1 MRILQVVHAFF
12 PEHTGGTETQTL
24 LLARALHA
32 RGHEVGVV
40 YRIAEPELAEYTL
53 LESDYEGL
61 PTFKIVNNYT
71 ARPATPFL
79 FHDENIDR
87 PFLEVLT
94 KFGPDLVHLHHLGG
108 GLSTSLLAAAQRR
121 GLPVVMTLH
130 DFWYLCLRSHLV
142 TVRDE
147 LCEGPEDGLKCLDC
161 YLGEREAEYAL
172 SSVRSR
178 TQELGLR
185 SALRRLPHFVRG
197 WVARQLA
204 SPAETATATQSALVI
219 RDQLMR
225 QLLARA
231 DLILAPSHS
240 LRDRYVE
247 WGIPLERIRYF
258 PNGIAADLS
267 PISRADDSPVRRFGY
282 IGGFHPY
289 KGLGVLIKAFNQL
302 EELDVTL
309 AIHGRASTPRAEAY
323 AAELQAAVR
332 NPRITFAGAFP
343 PSQLAQVL
351 AELDVLIL
359 PSTIYE
365 NNPMS
370 ILEAFAA
377 GVPVI
382 ASNIGG
388 MAELVEHDV
397 NGLQFRAGSADDL
410 AAKIRFANSNPERV
424 RAYRANIV
432 PPRTADEVG
441 EAMEALYDTLLTADR
456 YSRGAEI
463 GHPGD

>member
-1 MRILQVVHAFF
+1 
-12 PEHTGGTETQTL
+12 
-24 LLARALHA
+24 
-32 RGHEVGVV
+32 
-40 YRIAEPELAEYTL
+40 
-53 LESDYEGL
+53 
-61 PTFKIVNNYT
+61 
-71 ARPATPFL
+71 
-79 FHDENIDR
+79 
-87 PFLEVLT
+87 
-94 KFGPDLVHLHHLGG
+94 
-108 GLSTSLLAAAQRR
+108 
-121 GLPVVMTLH
+121 
-130 DFWYLCLRSHLV
+130 
-142 TVRDE
+142 
-147 LCEGPEDGLKCLDC
+147 
-161 YLGEREAEYAL
+161 
-172 SSVRSR
+172 
-178 TQELGLR
+178 
-185 SALRRLPHFVRG
+185 LRRLPHFVRG